1 MQKNNFCPLPN
12 KILVYEETDTISQSI
27 FNSKRHLF
35 STNNTNNKYTNKNNY
50 TKHKYF
56 YKFKNNKKYKKIMIN
71 NNIISKY
78 EKYFKKNNNIFFY
91 NYLCKNYN
99 FNDVNKKESLI
110 EKYYSFKDSKIIFPS
125 RVFYY
130 RHHLEFLEKP
140 NLISNYFNNVEKLY
154 GIKKLIEYQSSKKK
168 EGSTIKTKDEEE
180 EDQKIFDTNVLEQ
193 IENYSTTITQ
203 ASNNEKLNTITPFE
217 IFRRCE
223 ENKRLIQKEKNNE
236 KINIKNINTNKNN
249 NKGKSQEKEKDI
261 KSVTFSESGISV
273 YSKNSK
279 NIIDDSLIKNFLKDL
294 SEEPKKYKPEEKKMI
309 STFFNRK
316 KEVIQKIVK
325 FHKNINSNIN
335 PRVNCINKFIK
346 KEIKKEAKISTSTN
360 KKTKKIILDTINQN
374 LIDKNKTKLQ
384 SYIKNIKRPST
395 NSKKKLNSNN
405 SNYPSFNLQHQR
417 KVVFNLKKQSC
428 KKKRHTVQLND
439 NIKNNI
445 NNMNKKNSNLVSISI
460 NNVDDLL
467 KFFLTPQNEK
477 KYASKEK
484 EQKLKKQNKKNSA
497 LTFVNNV
504 FGVNNSQQKSS
515 ESEEKYKKIKKSKSP
530 SIRLFLTTKEKND
543 NKKRKSV
550 LYPEQNGS
558 LLMKSMNL
566 TNRKNILRNKHKP
579 NNAVTLSQNF
589 DSIMRNYIK

>member
-1 MQKNNFCPLPN
+1 MQKNNFCLLPN
-12 KILVYEETDTISQSI
+12 KILVYEETDTLSQSI

-35 STNNTNNKYTNKNNY
+35 TTNNPNNKYINKKNY
-50 TKHKYF
+50 SNKKYF
-56 YKFKNNKKYKKIMIN
+56 YKCIILVIN
-71 NNIISKY
+71 NYIISKY
-78 EKYFKKNNNIFFY
+78 EKYYKKNNNIFYF
-91 NYLCKNYN
+91 NYICKNYN
-99 FNDVNKKESLI
+99 FNDLNKKESLI
-110 EKYYSFKDSKIIFPS
+110 EKYYSFNQSKIIFPT
-125 RVFYY
+125 RAFYY

-154 GIKKLIEYQSSKKK
+154 GLKKLIEYQNSKKK
-168 EGSTIKTKDEEE
+168 DGSTIRTKDEEV

-223 ENKRLIQKEKNNE
+223 ENKRLVQKE
-236 KINIKNINTNKNN
+236 KINIKNINKNN
-249 NKGKSQEKEKDI
+249 NNNNKAKINQKEKDV

-279 NIIDDSLIKNFLKDL
+279 NIIDDSLIKNFVKEL
-294 SEEPKKYKPEEKKMI
+294 SQEPKKYKQEEKKMI
-309 STFFNRK
+309 STFLNKK

-335 PRVNCINKFIK
+335 PRINCINKFIK
-346 KEIKKEAKISTSTN
+346 KEIKKENKISTSTN
-360 KKTKKIILDTINQN
+360 KKSKKIILDSINQN
-374 LIDKNKTKLQ
+374 PIEKNKTKLQ
-384 SYIKNIKRPST
+384 SYIKNIKRPLS
-395 NSKKKLNSNN
+395 NSKKKLNSN

-445 NNMNKKNSNLVSISI
+445 KKKNSNLVSISI

-477 KYASKEK
+477 KYTSKEK

-504 FGVNNSQQKSS
+504 FNINTSQQKSS
-515 ESEEKYKKIKKSKSP
+515 DSEEKYKKIKKAKSP

-558 LLMKSMNL
+558 LLMKSMNF
-566 TNRKNILRNKHKP
+566 TNRKNNLRNKHKP

-589 DSIMRNYIK
+589 DSIMRNYLK

>member
-35 STNNTNNKYTNKNNY
+35 KTNNNNKYINKNNY
-50 TKHKYF
+50 TKKKYF
-56 YKFKNNKKYKKIMIN
+56 SKLNNDTYKKIMIN

-91 NYLCKNYN
+91 DYLCKNYN
-99 FNDVNKKESLI
+99 FNDLNKNQSLI
-110 EKYYSFKDSKIIFPS
+110 EKYYSFHDSKSIFPT
-125 RVFYY
+125 RAFYY

-140 NLISNYFNNVEKLY
+140 NLISNYFNNVEKSHGL
-154 GIKKLIEYQSSKKK
+154 KKLIEYQNSKKK
-168 EGSTIKTKDEEE
+168 EGSTIKTKDEEGD
-180 EDQKIFDTNVLEQ
+180 DQKIFDTNVLEQ

-203 ASNNEKLNTITPFE
+203 ASNNEKLYTITPFE

-223 ENKRLIQKEKNNE
+223 ENKRLSQKEKNNE
-236 KINIKNINTNKNN
+236 KINIKNINNNNAN
-249 NKGKSQEKEKDI
+249 NKGKINEKEKDI
-261 KSVTFSESGISV
+261 KSVTFSESCISV

-279 NIIDDSLIKNFLKDL
+279 NIIDDSLIKNFVKDL
-294 SEEPKKYKPEEKKMI
+294 SEQPKKYKPEEKKII
-309 STFFNRK
+309 STFLNKK

-335 PRVNCINKFIK
+335 PKINCINKFIK
-346 KEIKKEAKISTSTN
+346 KEIKKETKISTSTN

-374 LIDKNKTKLQ
+374 PIDKNKTKLQ

-395 NSKKKLNSNN
+395 NSKKKVNSN
-405 SNYPSFNLQHQR
+405 SNYASFNLQHQR
-417 KVVFNLKKQSC
+417 KVIFNLKKQSC
-428 KKKRHTVQLND
+428 KKKRHTVKLND

-445 NNMNKKNSNLVSISI
+445 NNINKKNSNLVSISI

-504 FGVNNSQQKSS
+504 FNVNNSQQKST

-558 LLMKSMNL
+558 LLMKSMNF
-566 TNRKNILRNKHKP
+566 TNRKNVLRNKHKA

-589 DSIMRNYIK
+589 DSIMRNYLK

>member
-1 MQKNNFCPLPN
+1 MQKNNFCLLPN
-12 KILVYEETDTISQSI
+12 KILVYEETDTLSQSI

-35 STNNTNNKYTNKNNY
+35 TTNNPNNKYINKKNY
-50 TKHKYF
+50 SNKKYF
-56 YKFKNNKKYKKIMIN
+56 YKCIILVIN
-71 NNIISKY
+71 NYIISKY
-78 EKYFKKNNNIFFY
+78 EKYYKKNNNIFYF

-99 FNDVNKKESLI
+99 FNDLNKKESLI
-110 EKYYSFKDSKIIFPS
+110 EKYYSFNQSKIIFPT
-125 RVFYY
+125 RAFYY

-154 GIKKLIEYQSSKKK
+154 GLKKLIEYQNSKKK
-168 EGSTIKTKDEEE
+168 DCSTIRTKDEEV

-223 ENKRLIQKEKNNE
+223 ENKRLVQKE
-236 KINIKNINTNKNN
+236 KINIKNINKNNNNN
-249 NKGKSQEKEKDI
+249 NKGKINQKEKDV

-279 NIIDDSLIKNFLKDL
+279 NIIDDSLIKNFVKEL
-294 SEEPKKYKPEEKKMI
+294 SQEPKKYKQEEKKMI
-309 STFFNRK
+309 STFLNKK

-335 PRVNCINKFIK
+335 PRINCINKFIK
-346 KEIKKEAKISTSTN
+346 KEIKKENKISTSTN
-360 KKTKKIILDTINQN
+360 KKSKKIILDSINQN
-374 LIDKNKTKLQ
+374 PIEKNKTKLQ
-384 SYIKNIKRPST
+384 SYIKNIKRPLS
-395 NSKKKLNSNN
+395 NSKKKLNSN
-405 SNYPSFNLQHQR
+405 S
-417 KVVFNLKKQSC
+417 VFNLKKQSC

-445 NNMNKKNSNLVSISI
+445 KKKNSNLVSISI

-477 KYASKEK
+477 KYTSKEK

-504 FGVNNSQQKSS
+504 FNINTSQQKSS
-515 ESEEKYKKIKKSKSP
+515 DSEEKYKKIKKAKSP

-558 LLMKSMNL
+558 LLMKSMNF
-566 TNRKNILRNKHKP
+566 TNRKNNLRNKHKP

-589 DSIMRNYIK
+589 DSIMRNYLK

>member
-1 MQKNNFCPLPN
+1 MQKNNFCLLPN
-12 KILVYEETDTISQSI
+12 KILVYEETDTLSQSI

-35 STNNTNNKYTNKNNY
+35 TTNNPNNKYINKKNY
-50 TKHKYF
+50 SNKKYF
-56 YKFKNNKKYKKIMIN
+56 YKCIILVIN
-71 NNIISKY
+71 NYIISKY
-78 EKYFKKNNNIFFY
+78 EKYYKKNNNIFYF
-91 NYLCKNYN
+91 NYICKNYN
-99 FNDVNKKESLI
+99 FNDLNKKESLI
-110 EKYYSFKDSKIIFPS
+110 EKYYSFNQSKIIFPT
-125 RVFYY
+125 RAFYY

-154 GIKKLIEYQSSKKK
+154 GLKKLIEYQNSKKK
-168 EGSTIKTKDEEE
+168 DGSTIRTKDEEV

-223 ENKRLIQKEKNNE
+223 ENKRLVQKE
-236 KINIKNINTNKNN
+236 KINIKNINKNNNNN
-249 NKGKSQEKEKDI
+249 NKGKINQKEKDV

-279 NIIDDSLIKNFLKDL
+279 NIIDDSLIKNFVKEL
-294 SEEPKKYKPEEKKMI
+294 SQEPKKYKQEEKKMI
-309 STFFNRK
+309 STFLNKK

-335 PRVNCINKFIK
+335 PRINCINKFIK
-346 KEIKKEAKISTSTN
+346 KEIKKENKISTSTN
-360 KKTKKIILDTINQN
+360 KKSKKIILDSINQN
-374 LIDKNKTKLQ
+374 PIEKNKTKLQ
-384 SYIKNIKRPST
+384 SYIKNIKRPLS
-395 NSKKKLNSNN
+395 NSKKKLN

-445 NNMNKKNSNLVSISI
+445 KKKNSNLVSISI

-477 KYASKEK
+477 KYTSKEK

-504 FGVNNSQQKSS
+504 FNINTSQQKSS
-515 ESEEKYKKIKKSKSP
+515 DSEEKYKKIKKAKSP

-558 LLMKSMNL
+558 LLMKSMNF
-566 TNRKNILRNKHKP
+566 TNRKNNLRNKHKP

-589 DSIMRNYIK
+589 DSIMRNYLK

>member
-1 MQKNNFCPLPN
+1 MSI
-12 KILVYEETDTISQSI
+12 KIQ
-27 FNSKRHLF
+27 
-35 STNNTNNKYTNKNNY
+35 
-50 TKHKYF
+50 
-56 YKFKNNKKYKKIMIN
+56 
-71 NNIISKY
+71 
-78 EKYFKKNNNIFFY
+78 
-91 NYLCKNYN
+91 
-99 FNDVNKKESLI
+99 
-110 EKYYSFKDSKIIFPS
+110 
-125 RVFYY
+125 
-130 RHHLEFLEKP
+130 
-140 NLISNYFNNVEKLY
+140 
-154 GIKKLIEYQSSKKK
+154 KKK
-168 EGSTIKTKDEEE
+168 DGSTIRTKDEEV

-223 ENKRLIQKEKNNE
+223 ENKRLVQKE
-236 KINIKNINTNKNN
+236 KINIKNINKNNNNN
-249 NKGKSQEKEKDI
+249 NKGKINQKEKDV

-279 NIIDDSLIKNFLKDL
+279 NIIDDSLIKNFVKEL
-294 SEEPKKYKPEEKKMI
+294 SQEPKKYKQEEKKMI
-309 STFFNRK
+309 STFLNKK

-335 PRVNCINKFIK
+335 PRINCINKFIK
-346 KEIKKEAKISTSTN
+346 KEIKKENKISTSTN
-360 KKTKKIILDTINQN
+360 KKSKKIILDSINQN
-374 LIDKNKTKLQ
+374 PIEKNKTKLQ
-384 SYIKNIKRPST
+384 SYIKNIKRPLS
-395 NSKKKLNSNN
+395 NRKKKLNSN

-445 NNMNKKNSNLVSISI
+445 KKKNSNLVSISI

-477 KYASKEK
+477 KYTSKEK

-504 FGVNNSQQKSS
+504 FNINTSQQKSS
-515 ESEEKYKKIKKSKSP
+515 DSEEKYKKIKKAKSP

-558 LLMKSMNL
+558 LLMKSMNF
-566 TNRKNILRNKHKP
+566 TNRKNNLRNKHKP

-589 DSIMRNYIK
+589 DSIMRNYLK

>member
-35 STNNTNNKYTNKNNY
+35 TSNNNKYINKNNF
-50 TKHKYF
+50 TNKKYF
-56 YKFKNNKKYKKIMIN
+56 NKFNNNTYKKIMIH

-91 NYLCKNYN
+91 DYFCKNYN
-99 FNDVNKKESLI
+99 FNDINKKESLI
-110 EKYYSFKDSKIIFPS
+110 EKYYSFQESKNIFPS
-125 RVFYY
+125 RAFYY
-130 RHHLEFLEKP
+130 KHHLEFLEKP
-140 NLISNYFNNVEKLY
+140 NLISNYFNNVEKLH
-154 GIKKLIEYQSSKKK
+154 GLKKLIEYQNSKKR
-168 EGSTIKTKDEEE
+168 EGSTIKTKDE

-236 KINIKNINTNKNN
+236 KINIKNININKNIN
-249 NKGKSQEKEKDI
+249 NKGKTNEKEKEKDT

-279 NIIDDSLIKNFLKDL
+279 NIIDDSLIKNFVKDL
-294 SEEPKKYKPEEKKMI
+294 SHEPKKYKPEEKKMI
-309 STFFNRK
+309 STFFNKK
-316 KEVIQKIVK
+316 KEVIQKMVK

-335 PRVNCINKFIK
+335 PRINCINKFIK
-346 KEIKKEAKISTSTN
+346 KEIKKETKISTSTN

-374 LIDKNKTKLQ
+374 PIDKNKTKLQ
-384 SYIKNIKRPST
+384 SYIKNIKRPSS
-395 NSKKKLNSNN
+395 NSKKKLNSN
-405 SNYPSFNLQHQR
+405 SNYASFNLQHQR

-439 NIKNNI
+439 NIKTSINNI
-445 NNMNKKNSNLVSISI
+445 NKKNSNLVSISI
-460 NNVDDLL
+460 NNVEDLL
-467 KFFLTPQNEK
+467 IFFLTPQNEK

-484 EQKLKKQNKKNSA
+484 EQKLKKQNKKNTA

-504 FGVNNSQQKSS
+504 FNVNNSQQKSS

-558 LLMKSMNL
+558 LLMKSMNF

-589 DSIMRNYIK
+589 DSIMRNYLK